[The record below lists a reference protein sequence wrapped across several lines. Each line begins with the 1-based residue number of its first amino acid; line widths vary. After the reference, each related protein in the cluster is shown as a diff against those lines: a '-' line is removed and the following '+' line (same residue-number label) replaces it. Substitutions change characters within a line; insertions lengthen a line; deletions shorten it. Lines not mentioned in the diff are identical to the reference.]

1 MTWPSRGNAGFE
13 VNKKRALEA
22 VPYFL
27 GVYMKRNLVA
37 GKSVAREAASTNL
50 TPIATA
56 VGIMIL
62 CAASASQA
70 QEAAKPAAK
79 AADAADTT
87 VVVTGVRAA
96 LAQSLNQK

>member
-1 MTWPSRGNAGFE
+1 
-13 VNKKRALEA
+13 
-22 VPYFL
+22 
-27 GVYMKRNLVA
+27 MKRNLVA
-37 GKSVAREAASTNL
+37 GKSVARDPASTNL

-62 CAASASQA
+62 CAASAVQA

-79 AADAADTT
+79 PAEAAADTT

-96 LAQSLNQK
+96 LAQSLNQKRNADSHVEVITSEDVGKMPD